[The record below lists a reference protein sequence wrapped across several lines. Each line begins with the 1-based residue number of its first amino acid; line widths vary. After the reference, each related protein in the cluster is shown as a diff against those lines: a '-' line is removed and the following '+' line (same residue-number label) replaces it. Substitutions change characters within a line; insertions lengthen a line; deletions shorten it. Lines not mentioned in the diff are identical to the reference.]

1 MEQNYNKKYY
11 EFNNQD
17 KDRLGNL
24 FYSNIIKKNFKINSY
39 LDFGCG
45 VGFLLKR
52 IEKMSNIK
60 TYGYEVNKFA
70 VNKCLK
76 NTKNSI
82 IYKNLDEINE
92 KFDLISLIHVVE
104 HVASEDLKALF
115 KKLITKL
122 NYNGKILISTPA
134 KNALAH
140 NLKKSK
146 WIGFK
151 DPTHINLKDFNEW
164 KDFFEDIN
172 LEIVKSSNDGLWDFP
187 YKKMTFNLKYLKI
200 LLLMFFQIFFGSL
213 FLKHDEGETLVL
225 ILKNNI

>member
-11 EFNNQD
+11 EYNNQD

-24 FYSNIIKKNFKINSY
+24 LYSSIIKKNFKIKSY

-52 IEKMSNIK
+52 LEKLTYIK
-60 TYGYEVNKFA
+60 TCGYEINQYA
-70 VNKCLK
+70 INKCLI
-76 NTKNSI
+76 NTNKSK
-82 IYKNLDEINE
+82 IYNNLDEINE
-92 KFDLISLIHVVE
+92 KFDLISMIHVVE
-104 HVASEDLKALF
+104 HINSEDLKILF

-134 KNALAH
+134 KNALAY

-151 DPTHINLKDFNEW
+151 DPTHINLKDYNEW
-164 KDFFEDIN
+164 RDFFASIDLN
-172 LEIVKSSNDGLWDFP
+172 IVKSSNDGLWDFP
-187 YKKMTFNLKYLKI
+187 YKKMSFKLKYFKI
-200 LLLMFFQIFFGSL
+200 FFLMFFQIFFGFL
-213 FLKHDEGETLVL
+213 LLKHDEGETLIL
-225 ILKNNI
+225 ILENNV